1 MDISIYFPMWDDL
14 TKSEQDIL
22 KSSAVLMKVQKG
34 DIIHN
39 GNECTGLI
47 MIKSGILRAYVISDS
62 GKEMTLYRLASD
74 SMCLFSASC
83 IVNNISFDIVIE
95 AESDSEFILIPS
107 EIYKNIMKHSVFLS
121 NFTNELM
128 AEKFS
133 DVMWLMEQIAWKSF
147 DKRLADF
154 LIKESEI
161 ENSLTLNITHETI
174 GNHMGNPREVVSRM
188 LKYFQN
194 ENIVKLSRGII
205 EITDMDKLR
214 RVAESD

>member
-1 MDISIYFPMWDDL
+1 MDISIYFPMWDNL

-39 GNECTGLI
+39 GNECSGLI

-62 GKEMTLYRLASD
+62 GKEMTLYRLTSD
-74 SMCLFSASC
+74 NMCLFSASC
-83 IVNNISFDIVIE
+83 VVNNISFDIVIE
-95 AESDSEFILIPS
+95 AESDSYFILIPS
-107 EIYKNIMKHSVFLS
+107 EIYKNIMKHSVSLS

-128 AEKFS
+128 AETFS

>member
-47 MIKSGILRAYVISDS
+47 VIKSGILRAYVISDS

-107 EIYKNIMKHSVFLS
+107 EIYKNIMKHSVSLS

-214 RVAESD
+214 HIAESD

>member
-95 AESDSEFILIPS
+95 AESDSEFIIIPS
-107 EIYKNIMKHSVFLS
+107 EIYKNIMKHSVPLS

>member
-107 EIYKNIMKHSVFLS
+107 EIYKNIMRHSVSLS
-121 NFTNELM
+121 NFTNE
-128 AEKFS
+128 
-133 DVMWLMEQIAWKSF
+133 WLMEQIAWKSF

-214 RVAESD
+214 HIAESD

>member
-1 MDISIYFPMWDDL
+1 
-14 TKSEQDIL
+14 
-22 KSSAVLMKVQKG
+22 
-34 DIIHN
+34 
-39 GNECTGLI
+39 
-47 MIKSGILRAYVISDS
+47 
-62 GKEMTLYRLASD
+62 
-74 SMCLFSASC
+74 
-83 IVNNISFDIVIE
+83 
-95 AESDSEFILIPS
+95 
-107 EIYKNIMKHSVFLS
+107 
-121 NFTNELM
+121 
-128 AEKFS
+128 
-133 DVMWLMEQIAWKSF
+133 MWLMEQIAWKSF

>member
-1 MDISIYFPMWDDL
+1 MDISIYFPMWDNL

-22 KSSAVLMKVQKG
+22 KSSAVLMKVKKG

-39 GNECTGLI
+39 GNECFGLI

-74 SMCLFSASC
+74 NMCLFSASC
-83 IVNNISFDIVIE
+83 VVN
-95 AESDSEFILIPS
+95 
-107 EIYKNIMKHSVFLS
+107 K
-121 NFTNELM
+121 
-128 AEKFS
+128 
-133 DVMWLMEQIAWKSF
+133 IAWKSF

>member
-1 MDISIYFPMWDDL
+1 MWDDL

-34 DIIHN
+34 DIIHK

-95 AESDSEFILIPS
+95 AE
-107 EIYKNIMKHSVFLS
+107 
-121 NFTNELM
+121 
-128 AEKFS
+128 
-133 DVMWLMEQIAWKSF
+133 
-147 DKRLADF
+147 
-154 LIKESEI
+154 
-161 ENSLTLNITHETI
+161 
-174 GNHMGNPREVVSRM
+174 
-188 LKYFQN
+188 
-194 ENIVKLSRGII
+194 
-205 EITDMDKLR
+205 
-214 RVAESD
+214 